1 MTNILDKR
9 WIAISIRW
17 ILGLTFIAA
26 SVHKI
31 AAPAEFAK
39 IIYGYGL
46 FPHMSINLI
55 AIVLPFLELVTGLSL
70 LFNIYSKAAATLVG
84 ILLSCFIVAISI
96 NIVRGHEFECGCF
109 SFGSENPLTETK
121 FLLIRDIILLILCL
135 YLLRFR
141 GETSME
147 RAINGQLD
155 T

>member
-1 MTNILDKR
+1 MTNILQKG

-17 ILGLTFIAA
+17 ILGLTFIVA

-46 FPHMSINLI
+46 FPHISINLI
-55 AIVLPFLELVTGLSL
+55 AMVLPFLELVTGLSL

-84 ILLSCFIVAISI
+84 ILLSCFIVAVSI
-96 NIVRGHEFECGCF
+96 NIARGHEFECGCF

-135 YLLRFR
+135 YLLRFK
-141 GETSME
+141 GHTSRE
-147 RAINGQLD
+147 RTINGQLD